1 MEALKELLGQ
11 IKIFAR
17 FDVAVCDKL
26 EDLEKRIYALEEN
39 RKLKDQ
45 AILSLEKRYSEMMLI
60 VKDIKRSI

>member
-45 AILSLEKRYSEMMLI
+45 AILSLEKRYSELLLI
-60 VKDIKRSI
+60 VKDIKRSV

>member
-45 AILSLEKRYSEMMLI
+45 AILSLEKRYSEMLLI

>member
-45 AILSLEKRYSEMMLI
+45 AILSLEKRYSEMLLI
-60 VKDIKRSI
+60 IKDLKRGL

>member
-45 AILSLEKRYSEMMLI
+45 AILSLEKRYSEMLLI
-60 VKDIKRSI
+60 VRDLKKSL

>member
-45 AILSLEKRYSEMMLI
+45 AILSLEKRYSEMLLI
-60 VKDIKRSI
+60 VKDLKRSI